1 MCAAV
6 QFEVESSVVMV
17 VNEIMEKKIG
27 DGKKRG
33 ANWGEQETKAL
44 IATTSGNYSDP
55 AMAHA
60 KVGVNWPEFLSC
72 GHRVGV
78 R

>member
-55 AMAHA
+55 RD
-60 KVGVNWPEFLSC
+60 GP
-72 GHRVGV
+72 R
-78 R
+78 